1 MKKFFYFM
9 ALMLTTV
16 GFTACSDD
24 EKDTASII
32 SFATG
37 SYSIGAS
44 VGDEVEVVINAT
56 KPVEKVTEVSFTAS
70 GADAAN
76 YTLSAEKFV
85 INIGEKTASIKVTR
99 AKATQNEQTLTLTL
113 KADNGVQLG
122 TVAYT
127 AITFAGANVYTFT
140 SDYDVLSDTREYTV
154 ELETAKGAEFSFAAA
169 KDIAIEVAAGTTAVE
184 GTNFEFPNGK
194 VAKFQAGQSEGT
206 VAVKFLKYE
215 EGKDKLVLK
224 IADSEGLYA
233 GNFPTL
239 TLAVTGAPNFA
250 GEWQLK
256 EFVPNN
262 LKYLS
267 EQMGCDVPVI
277 LDGEGSFKFEPI
289 DGGYQFTPSFTG
301 KLVNYFTAAGKA
313 LYQGVRVEKWA
324 DETGTMTMTT
334 PKDITTY
341 VFAIENVNYNVS
353 ATDKT
358 IKNALVEFHF
368 QTTDA
373 GENQLIMSLIDYDP
387 TEDTVAMG
395 WGMTWKGVADLMK
408 WSEYTVSPFESAPI
422 RIAFVSK

>member
-1 MKKFFYFM
+1 MKKFIYFF
-9 ALMLTTV
+9 ALMLTAV

-37 SYSIGAS
+37 SYSLGAS
-44 VGDEVEVVINAT
+44 VGDEVTVTINAT
-56 KPVEKVTEVSFTAS
+56 KPVEKETEVSFTAT
-70 GADAAN
+70 GTDAAN

-85 INIGEKTASIKVTR
+85 IKIGEKSASIKVVR
-99 AKATQNEQTLTLTL
+99 AKATQNEETLTLTL
-113 KADNGVQLG
+113 KGDNGIQLG

-127 AITFAGANVYTFT
+127 AITLAGANVYTFA
-140 SDYDVLSDTREYTV
+140 SDYDVLSDTREYKLS
-154 ELETAKGAEFSFAAA
+154 LETAVGAQFSFAAA
-169 KDIAIEVAAGTTAVE
+169 KEVAVEVAAGTTAVE

-194 VAKFQAGQSEGT
+194 VAKFQAGKSEGS

-215 EGKDKLVLK
+215 AGKDKLVLK

-233 GNFPTL
+233 GNYPTL

-262 LKYLS
+262 VKYLS
-267 EQMGCDVPVI
+267 EQMSCDVPVI

-301 KLVNYFTAAGKA
+301 KLVNYYTAAGKA
-313 LYQGVRVEKWA
+313 LYQGVRVEKWV
-324 DETGTMTMTT
+324 DETGTMSMMT

-341 VFAIENVNYNVS
+341 AFAIENVNYNVS

-358 IKNALVEFHF
+358 IKNAIVEFHF

-373 GENQLIMSLIDYDP
+373 GEEQLIMSLIDFDP

-408 WSEYTVSPFESAPI
+408 YSEYTVSPFETAPI
-422 RIAFVSK
+422 RIAFTRK